1 MNPYLQ
7 KHAHIL
13 EQLGPQGMS
22 SDESDHEEATQD
34 RMLRT
39 RSPRYLVCLPRWRA
53 GSLSDWLHIFNS
65 AYISDHRVNGAS
77 RGDFPCLY
85 AHDLQDPHLSKH
97 PSKAIPG
104 LPKNAYDPTWL
115 SWQRNFAY
123 RKEDYAFIHDN
134 RIFF

>member
-22 SDESDHEEATQD
+22 SDESDHEEATRD
-34 RMLRT
+34 RMLGT
-39 RSPRYLVCLPRWRA
+39 RSPRYLVCLLHWRA
-53 GSLSDWLHIFNS
+53 GSLSDWLHILNS
-65 AYISDHRVNGAS
+65 TYISDRRVNGAS
-77 RGDFPCLY
+77 RGDFPRLR
-85 AHDLQDPHLSKH
+85 AHDPQDPHLSNH

-104 LPKNAYDPTWL
+104 LPKNAYDLTWL
-115 SWQRNFAY
+115 SSQRNFAY
-123 RKEDYAFIHDN
+123 GKEDYAFIHDN